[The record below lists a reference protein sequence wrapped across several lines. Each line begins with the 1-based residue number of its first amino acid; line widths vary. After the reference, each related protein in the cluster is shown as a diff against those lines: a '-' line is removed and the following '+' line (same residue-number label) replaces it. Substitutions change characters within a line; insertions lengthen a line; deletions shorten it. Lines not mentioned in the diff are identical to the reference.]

1 MEQSEKFYTKWKKK
15 FKIVC
20 GSKTGGGLMSDNKT
34 NIIYTA
40 ENIQQ
45 YFEGRLSPEAMHAM
59 EKAAL
64 DDPFLAEA
72 MEGYEAMN
80 GKEWQQQLNNAKA
93 QIAAKEN
100 TKKATPVITVFKW
113 WKAAAAVFVIAGGI
127 GLAYLFNRPSTAN
140 NENATIAALK
150 QNDSSEQ
157 IAVAKTEMDT
167 IAATTDLLQQR
178 VVVIKDNPKPLTA
191 QLKTKQVSDSTA
203 LVMNENED
211 RSEEKVK
218 SGLTRDDESKEV
230 AADNNAG
237 IMPSVAAPAAA
248 PKAFKKEANN
258 VAEGYNNTSLSKNN
272 VVLRNYF
279 SATVTAPDNTPLPYA
294 NVLVLNENVGTY
306 ADAKGRFKLA
316 AADSILN
323 IRVRAAG
330 FMSQVY
336 PIKSNIADN
345 RIVLNEQQVAAKD
358 IVQFKNKKLP
368 GTMPKITVQL
378 DTLLNVEPED
388 GWSNYDT
395 YLSNN
400 VTADPS
406 ITDKNIHG
414 EVEVT
419 FDVHKDG
426 TLSNVNIAKSLCAA
440 CDAEALRVI
449 KEGPQWKVKKGKKDK
464 GKVKVKF

>member
-1 MEQSEKFYTKWKKK
+1 MA
-15 FKIVC
+15 
-20 GSKTGGGLMSDNKT
+20 DNKS

-45 YFEGRLSPEAMHAM
+45 YFEGKLSPEAMHAM

-64 DDPFLAEA
+64 DDPFLADA

-80 GKEWQQQLNNAKA
+80 HNDWQQQLTDARA
-93 QIAAKEN
+93 AIAAKGN
-100 TKKATPVITVFKW
+100 TKKAASVITTSKW
-113 WKAAAAVFVIAGGI
+113 WQAAAAVLVIAGGI
-127 GLAYLFNRPSTAN
+127 GLAYFFTRPSTAN
-140 NENATIAALK
+140 KEDVAIAALQK
-150 QNDSSEQ
+150 QDSSEKV
-157 IAVAKTEMDT
+157 IANSNSDTTVAMNDS
-167 IAATTDLLQQR
+167 LQR
-178 VVVIKDNPKPLTA
+178 VVVIKDNPRPLLA
-191 QLKTKQVSDSTA
+191 QVKTKQVADSISFNLNA
-203 LVMNENED
+203 RAGRAAD
-211 RSEEKVK
+211 REKVD
-218 SGLTRDDESKEV
+218 LITEDESKTV
-230 AADNNAG
+230 AAESQANN
-237 IMPSVAAPAAA
+237 ISSAAAAA
-248 PKAFKKEANN
+248 PKSLSSEI
-258 VAEGYNNTSLSKNN
+258 NNTVLADKSASLNKSNSA
-272 VVLRNYF
+272 LRNYF
-279 SATVTAPDNTPLPYA
+279 SSSITAADNTPLPYA

-316 AADSILN
+316 AADSVLN

-330 FMSQVY
+330 FIPQVY
-336 PIKSNIADN
+336 TIKSNITDN
-345 RIVLNEQQVAAKD
+345 KIVLNEQQVATKD
-358 IVQFKNKKLP
+358 IVVFKNKKMP
-368 GTMPKITVQL
+368 GTMPKINVQL

-400 VTADPS
+400 VTPDPS
-406 ITDKNIHG
+406 ITNKNIHG

-426 TLSNVNIAKSLCAA
+426 VLSNMTIAKSLCAA

>member
-1 MEQSEKFYTKWKKK
+1 MA
-15 FKIVC
+15 
-20 GSKTGGGLMSDNKT
+20 DNKT

-45 YFEGRLSPEAMHAM
+45 YFEGRLSPEAMHAI

-64 DDPFLAEA
+64 DDPFLADA
-72 MEGYEAMN
+72 LEGYEAMN
-80 GKEWQQQLNNAKA
+80 GKEWRQQLNEAKA

-100 TKKATPVITVFKW
+100 TRKATPVITVFKW
-113 WKAAAAVFVIAGGI
+113 WQAAAAVIVLAGGI
-127 GLAYLFNRPSTAN
+127 GLAYLFNRPSTVN
-140 NENATIAALK
+140 NENVSIADLK
-150 QNDSSEQ
+150 QKDSSEQ
-157 IAVAKTEMDT
+157 VAVAETKSDS
-167 IAATTDLLQQR
+167 IAARSDSQQQR
-178 VVVIKDNPKPLTA
+178 VVVIKDNPKRLIA
-191 QLKTKQVSDSTA
+191 QLKTKQVSDSTTVA
-203 LVMNENED
+203 MNENAD
-211 RSEEKVK
+211 KAEEKVK
-218 SGLTRDDESKEV
+218 PGLIRNDESKEV
-230 AADNNAG
+230 ATEDNASN
-237 IMPSVAAPAAA
+237 MPSVAAPAAA
-248 PKAFKKEANN
+248 SKAFKKDANN
-258 VAEGYNNTSLSKNN
+258 GAEGYNNTSLSKNN
-272 VVLRNYF
+272 TVLRNYF
-279 SATVTAPDNTPLPYA
+279 SATVTAPDNTPLPFA
-294 NVLVLNENVGTY
+294 NVLVLDENVGTY

-345 RIVLNEQQVAAKD
+345 RIVLNEQQVATKD

-368 GTMPKITVQL
+368 GTMPKITMQL

-400 VTADPS
+400 VMPDRS
-406 ITDKNIHG
+406 IAGKNIHG

-426 TLSNVNIAKSLCAA
+426 TLSNMNIAKSLCAA

-449 KEGPQWKVKKGKKDK
+449 KEGPQWKVKKGKKEK

>member
-1 MEQSEKFYTKWKKK
+1 MA
-15 FKIVC
+15 
-20 GSKTGGGLMSDNKT
+20 DNKT

-64 DDPFLAEA
+64 DDPFLADA

-80 GKEWQQQLNNAKA
+80 GKEWQQQLNEAKA

-113 WKAAAAVFVIAGGI
+113 WQAAAAVIVLAGGI
-127 GLAYLFNRPSTAN
+127 GLAYLFNRPSTVN
-140 NENATIAALK
+140 NENVSIADLK
-150 QNDSSEQ
+150 QKDSSEQ
-157 IAVAKTEMDT
+157 VAVAETKSDS
-167 IAATTDLLQQR
+167 IAARSGSQQQR
-178 VVVIKDNPKPLTA
+178 VVVIKDNPKPLIA
-191 QLKTKQVSDSTA
+191 QLKTKQVSDSNTVA
-203 LVMNENED
+203 MNENADEA
-211 RSEEKVK
+211 EEKVK
-218 SGLTRDDESKEV
+218 PGLIRDNESKE
-230 AADNNAG
+230 AATEDNASN
-237 IMPSVAAPAAA
+237 MPSVAAPAAA
-248 PKAFKKEANN
+248 PKAFKKESNS
-258 VAEGYNNTSLSKNN
+258 VAEGYNNKSLSKNN
-272 VVLRNYF
+272 AVLRNYF
-279 SATVTAPDNTPLPYA
+279 SATVTAPDNTPLPFA
-294 NVLVLNENVGTY
+294 NVLVLDENVGTY

-368 GTMPKITVQL
+368 GTMPKITMQL

-400 VTADPS
+400 VMPDPS
-406 ITDKNIHG
+406 ITVKNIHG

-426 TLSNVNIAKSLCAA
+426 TLSNMNISKSLCAA
-440 CDAEALRVI
+440 CDVEALRVI
-449 KEGPQWKVKKGKKDK
+449 KEGPQWKVKKGKKEK

>member
-1 MEQSEKFYTKWKKK
+1 MA
-15 FKIVC
+15 
-20 GSKTGGGLMSDNKT
+20 DNKT

-64 DDPFLAEA
+64 DDPFLADA

-80 GKEWQQQLNNAKA
+80 GKELQQQLNEAKA

-113 WKAAAAVFVIAGGI
+113 WHAAAAVIVLAGGI
-127 GLAYLFNRPSTAN
+127 GLAYLFNRPSTVN
-140 NENATIAALK
+140 NENVSIADLK
-150 QNDSSEQ
+150 QKDSSEQ
-157 IAVAKTEMDT
+157 VAVAETKSDS
-167 IAATTDLLQQR
+167 IAARSDSQQQR
-178 VVVIKDNPKPLTA
+178 VVVIKDNPKPLIA
-191 QLKTKQVSDSTA
+191 QLKTKQVSDSTTVA
-203 LVMNENED
+203 MNENAD
-211 RSEEKVK
+211 KAEEKVK
-218 SGLTRDDESKEV
+218 PGLIRNDESKEV
-230 AADNNAG
+230 ATEDNATN
-237 IMPSVAAPAAA
+237 MPSAAAPAAA
-248 PKAFKKEANN
+248 SKAFKKDANN
-258 VAEGYNNTSLSKNN
+258 GAEGYNNTSLSKNN
-272 VVLRNYF
+272 AVLRNYF
-279 SATVTAPDNTPLPYA
+279 SATVTAPDNTPLPFA
-294 NVLVLNENVGTY
+294 NVLVLDENVGTY

-400 VTADPS
+400 VMPDPS
-406 ITDKNIHG
+406 IADKNIHG

-426 TLSNVNIAKSLCAA
+426 TLSNMNIAKSLCAA

-449 KEGPQWKVKKGKKDK
+449 KEGPQWKVKKGKKEK

>member
-1 MEQSEKFYTKWKKK
+1 MA
-15 FKIVC
+15 
-20 GSKTGGGLMSDNKT
+20 DNKS

-45 YFEGRLSPEAMHAM
+45 YFEGKLSPEAMHAM

-64 DDPFLAEA
+64 DDPFLADA

-80 GKEWQQQLNNAKA
+80 NNDWQQQLTDARA
-93 QIAAKEN
+93 AIAAKGN
-100 TKKATPVITVFKW
+100 TKKAAPVITTFKW
-113 WKAAAAVFVIAGGI
+113 WQAAAAVLLIAGGI
-127 GLAYLFNRPSTAN
+127 GLVYFFNQPSTAN
-140 NENATIAALK
+140 KEDVAIAALQK
-150 QNDSSEQ
+150 QDSSEK
-157 IAVAKTEMDT
+157 VLVNSNSDTT
-167 IAATTDLLQQR
+167 IAMNDSLQR
-178 VVVIKDNPKPLTA
+178 VVVIKDNPRPLLA
-191 QLKTKQVSDSTA
+191 QVKTKQVADSISFNLNA
-203 LVMNENED
+203 RAGRAAD
-211 RSEEKVK
+211 REKVD
-218 SGLTRDDESKEV
+218 LITEDESKTM
-230 AADNNAG
+230 AAESQANN
-237 IMPSVAAPAAA
+237 ISSAAAAA
-248 PKAFKKEANN
+248 PKSLSSET
-258 VAEGYNNTSLSKNN
+258 NNTVPADKSASLNKSNSA
-272 VVLRNYF
+272 LRNYF
-279 SATVTAPDNTPLPYA
+279 SSSITAADNTPLPYA

-316 AADSILN
+316 AADSVLN

-330 FMSQVY
+330 FIPQVY
-336 PIKSNIADN
+336 TIKSNVTDN
-345 RIVLNEQQVAAKD
+345 KIVLNEQQVATKD
-358 IVQFKNKKLP
+358 IVQFKNKKMP
-368 GTMPKITVQL
+368 GTMPKINVQL

-400 VTADPS
+400 VTPDPS

-426 TLSNVNIAKSLCAA
+426 VLSNMTIAKSLCAA